1 MATIDVGTVAGIS
14 ISTVPPS
21 NQAII
26 WYDTT
31 DGLHKSYDKSVGEWV
46 PMSQAIVSQISDFS
60 DLVNKANLP
69 GGLPIGAFYNVVKRD
84 TDSAWNTLVWVVGST
99 RIQYVDKLN
108 NIIVEDLAGQGSVV
122 QYVASTNYLFDGV
135 VVTFDAETS
144 KLDIQFQQIADAP
157 IADEIMYGYRLIND
171 NPTLIK
177 RTLGSLVSKSAK
189 NSLSFVNGLYF
200 SFQSAMSGIIVTEQ
214 ESDTKVVGYKQY
226 LADYTAINKTFEDAK
241 KILQDWQDNSQT
253 LIYSSRLIE
262 VNPVTATVSS
272 PQDLTVS
279 DDIKTAFN
287 KIQGWYNRLKLATGM
302 SLSGDYIMA
311 PNKDSWPVAGDT
323 VEKAISILHKM
334 LYDFNGK
341 ASSVIIGGNAED
353 YPNTPNPSFQL
364 LPDDSVYQAFLKVAN
379 NLASLFP
386 GGNAPYAANNLVV
399 TNSIKDKAVTYNKL
413 NDDVKRLFGTY
424 EYVDWNQI
432 DDFSNAFFKPGCVFD
447 AYRNS
452 LSIID
457 PSIDELWDRNWAE
470 GITDRMWDSWVI
482 MPNSSATFKI
492 LGGSEIDWFPKNL
505 DICRVTIGANA
516 PGVIT
521 AINVRY
527 VPSTYNG
534 EKTTGYWF
542 MIKYLL
548 QSGRIL

>member
-1 MATIDVGTVAGIS
+1 MATIDVGTIAGIS

-108 NIIVEDLAGQGSVV
+108 NIIVEDLAGQGSVI

-157 IADEIMYGYRLIND
+157 TADEIMYGYRLIND
-171 NPTLIK
+171 NPTLVK
-177 RTLGSLVSKSAK
+177 RTLSSLVSKSAK

-241 KILQDWQDNSQT
+241 KIIQDWQDNSQS
-253 LIYSSRLIE
+253 LIYSSRLVE

-272 PQDLTVS
+272 PQDLTVD

-302 SLSGDYIMA
+302 SLSSAYA
-311 PNKDSWPVAGDT
+311 PNPNTKGTMPTKGDLVERAIALLHQAILDIDYSEYGDSANIKIGGQQTDFPDIDYMSFIDVEGSVRDAFKVLWDDLAQIITGNDTGPILKKLVDSSSIFERAIRKEHMAVGLIGGSVGYSTLGGGSSYTVALGNRYFYN
-323 VEKAISILHKM
+323 L
-334 LYDFNGK
+334 N
-341 ASSVIIGGNAED
+341 ASDITSATWTLNLGFLDNPSSLEAYTTESVGGTIQVIIYCNVSNGQ
-353 YPNTPNPSFQL
+353 TL
-364 LPDDSVYQAFLKVAN
+364 R
-379 NLASLFP
+379 
-386 GGNAPYAANNLVV
+386 VV
-399 TNSIKDKAVTYNKL
+399 DADGAKTYNM
-413 NDDVKRLFGTY
+413 
-424 EYVDWNQI
+424 
-432 DDFSNAFFKPGCVFD
+432 
-447 AYRNS
+447 
-452 LSIID
+452 
-457 PSIDELWDRNWAE
+457 AE
-470 GITDRMWDSWVI
+470 
-482 MPNSSATFKI
+482 K
-492 LGGSEIDWFPKNL
+492 
-505 DICRVTIGANA
+505 
-516 PGVIT
+516 
-521 AINVRY
+521 
-527 VPSTYNG
+527 
-534 EKTTGYWF
+534 GY
-542 MIKYLL
+542 YLL
-548 QSGRIL
+548 TAWATGFVSSSRLRFTSFIQKIDYLQ